1 MKITRSQLHKIVS
14 ETLRQV
20 KDAKNKL
27 VTEAPDPEDM
37 KSDVQ
42 KIITV
47 LDKVPRF
54 ENMLELLNTRQEFYE
69 FIEWMIDVADDR
81 LPADSDAILSIKQSL
96 NNLVKKQQMGGE
108 EDSTGEEVE
117 LSPEQKAQLI
127 DAAKKTKANTNISS
141 PMENEEMIDIWMRN
155 TIANLKGKEHSAA
168 INYLGSNVSEWAPG
182 YEGR

>member
-96 NNLVKKQQMGGE
+96 NNLVKKKQMGGE
-108 EDSTGEEVE
+108 EGGGSDAE
-117 LSPEQKAQLI
+117 KLI
-127 DAAKKTKANTNISS
+127 AAAVKTKDETQIAG
-141 PMENEEMIDIWMRN
+141 PMSNEEFIDIVINN
-155 TIANLKGKEHSAA
+155 TLSDLGLKGDQWKEASS
-168 INYLGSNVSEWAPG
+168 YLGSNVSEWAPG